1 MKTMGVILMC
11 KQKIT
16 KVVGVAGQQSKS
28 CFQTERLSQINGGDI
43 DVSLVSKLKKY
54 DHTKS
59 VISSV
64 ITNIYLF
71 LNIVKQIYS
80 TPRAGVK

>member
-43 DVSLVSKLKKY
+43 DVSLVSKLKNMI
-54 DHTKS
+54 TKNQLS
-59 VISSV
+59 QALLLIS
-64 ITNIYLF
+64 IYFSTL
-71 LNIVKQIYS
+71 LNRFTQRQGQV
-80 TPRAGVK
+80 

>member
-54 DHTKS
+54 DHKKNLWPSANSDPYRTFCRFC
-59 VISSV
+59 
-64 ITNIYLF
+64 T
-71 LNIVKQIYS
+71 
-80 TPRAGVK
+80 